1 MGSLGRRLTAAI
13 TGTFVRTSSA
23 VPPQSPERMAL
34 DLQRALDE
42 LKQERQRSR
51 HLLQEL
57 QTQSHELE
65 KLRHSV
71 HRESNSRFL
80 AEEALDETRDRL
92 QLAVDAAGLALWDWP
107 VGSDQVFL
115 SARWGEFL
123 GQVNMDAKWPITE
136 LFEHVHPDDVAGLKL
151 AAAPLIKGMAQRAVA
166 EFRVKGPDG
175 WHWLEAHGM
184 VAERDAKGGSL
195 RLMGTVAN
203 IDAHKRTEAD
213 SAKARDLAEQASRAK
228 SEFLANISHEV
239 RTPLNA
245 LMGLTRMLMDS
256 PLNPEQA
263 NWLQLMDN
271 SAQSLLTLLN
281 DILDLSRIESGKL
294 QMEHTR
300 FELAL
305 ELEEIVGPY
314 AEQARGKPLAFDL
327 HVSPDL
333 PRWVMGDPGRLRQ
346 VVGNLLSNAIK
357 FTPKGG
363 QVTVRASAQAAPNG
377 ERRLQI
383 QVQDSGV
390 GIAKRH
396 QASIFD
402 PFTQADASVAR
413 FHGGSGLG
421 LAICSKLV
429 RLMGGDI
436 ALDSEL
442 GQGSLFT
449 VNLPLHV
456 STAAEPGPMSG
467 PAELIELA
475 EAGPRYAGLVVLLA
489 EDHPVN
495 ELMMRQLLIRL
506 GCTVRIARGG
516 AQAVAQWEQGGLDLI
531 LMDVQMPGVS
541 GLEATR
547 QIREAETRRKL
558 ARTPIVAVTANAMA
572 GDRETCLKAGMDGY
586 VPKPVSPQ
594 ALMQE
599 IDRVWPRPANDL
611 FQTPENG
618 PAAPSTPPVQ
628 PAAEQEA
635 TKPPAIKPTAPQ
647 TVLPEPLDVA
657 KLRRRLDGD
666 DATLRQLAA
675 AMRNDLANRQK
686 ALRTALGSRDTGSAV
701 AHAHGLKGSL
711 GSMTAERGAR
721 LAKGLELAAR
731 AEDWQLFERA
741 LPLMDAEAKRI
752 DVALAALLQPGDDL
766 FDAEPSD
773 QDAATQR

>member
-1 MGSLGRRLTAAI
+1 M
-13 TGTFVRTSSA
+13 RTSPA
-23 VPPQSPERMAL
+23 VSPQSPERLAL

-51 HLLQEL
+51 HLLHEL
-57 QTQSHELE
+57 QAQSHELE

-107 VGSDQVFL
+107 VGSDEVFL

-123 GQVNMDAKWPITE
+123 GQVTMDAKWPIGD

-151 AAAPLIKGMAQRAVA
+151 AAAPLVKGMAQRAMT
-166 EFRVKGPDG
+166 EFRVRGPSG
-175 WHWLEAHGM
+175 WHWLEAHAM
-184 VAERDAKGGSL
+184 VAERDTKGASL

-203 IDAHKRTEAD
+203 IDTHKRTEAD
-213 SAKARDLAEQASRAK
+213 TAKARDLAEQASRAK

-256 PLNPEQA
+256 PLTPEQA

-300 FELAL
+300 YELAP

-314 AEQARGKPLAFDL
+314 AEQARGKPLGFEL
-327 HVSPDL
+327 EVSPDL
-333 PRWVMGDPGRLRQ
+333 PYWVMGDPGRLRQ
-346 VVGNLLSNAIK
+346 VLGNLLSNAIK

-363 QVTVRASAQAAPNG
+363 RVTVRASAQTTAGG

-383 QVQDSGV
+383 QVRDTGV

-396 QASIFD
+396 QTAIFD

-413 FHGGSGLG
+413 SHGGSGLG

-436 ALDSEL
+436 ALESEL

-467 PAELIELA
+467 PAELMELA
-475 EAGPRYAGLVVLLA
+475 EAGPRYAGMVVLLA

-495 ELMMRQLLIRL
+495 ELMMRQLLLRL

-516 AQAVAQWEQGGLDLI
+516 AQAVAQWEQGGVDLI

-547 QIREAETRRKL
+547 QIRDAETRRKL
-558 ARTPIVAVTANAMA
+558 TRTPIVAVTANAMA
-572 GDRETCLKAGMDGY
+572 GDRENCLKAGMDGY

-594 ALMQE
+594 ALMLE
-599 IDRVWPRPANDL
+599 IDRVWQRSADAPGPGPQAMPTTPTTPAAE
-611 FQTPENG
+611 TPADAE
-618 PAAPSTPPVQ
+618 PAAPKASV
-628 PAAEQEA
+628 
-635 TKPPAIKPTAPQ
+635 PQ

-686 ALRTALGSRDTGSAV
+686 ALRAALGSRDTGSAV

-752 DVALAALLQPGDDL
+752 DVALAALLQPADDL
-766 FDAEPSD
+766 FEAEPD
-773 QDAATQR
+773 VQDAATQR

>member
-1 MGSLGRRLTAAI
+1 M
-13 TGTFVRTSSA
+13 RTSPA
-23 VPPQSPERMAL
+23 VPPQSPERLAL

-51 HLLQEL
+51 HLLHEL
-57 QTQSHELE
+57 QNQSHELE

-123 GQVNMDAKWPITE
+123 GQANMDAKWPISE

-166 EFRVKGPDG
+166 EFRVKGPGG

-184 VAERDAKGGSL
+184 VAERDTKGGSL

-203 IDAHKRTEAD
+203 IDAHKRIEAD
-213 SAKARDLAEQASRAK
+213 STKARELAEQASRAK

-256 PLNPEQA
+256 PLTPEQA

-300 FELAL
+300 FELAP

-314 AEQARGKPLAFDL
+314 AEQARGKLLGFDL
-327 HVSPDL
+327 QVSPNL

-346 VVGNLLSNAIK
+346 VLGNLLSNAIK

-363 QVTVRASAQAAPNG
+363 RVTVRAATS
-377 ERRLQI
+377 EEKRLQI
-383 QVQDSGV
+383 EVQDTGV

-396 QASIFD
+396 QATIFD

-436 ALDSEL
+436 ALESEL

-456 STAAEPGPMSG
+456 CTAAEPGPMSG

-475 EAGPRYAGLVVLLA
+475 EAGPRYAGMVVLLA

-516 AQAVAQWEQGGLDLI
+516 AQAVAQWEQGGVDLI

-594 ALMQE
+594 ALMLE
-599 IDRVWPRPANDL
+599 IDRVWAQSN
-611 FQTPENG
+611 NG
-618 PAAPSTPPVQ
+618 PAVAPEPVLAAPAMSPATPTVTAESVKPVA
-628 PAAEQEA
+628 PKA
-635 TKPPAIKPTAPQ
+635 PVPQ

-666 DATLRQLAA
+666 EATLRQLAA

-686 ALRTALGSRDTGSAV
+686 ALRAALGTHDTGSAV

-752 DVALAALLQPGDDL
+752 DVALAALLQPAHDL
-766 FDAEPSD
+766 FEGEQSSHGAL
-773 QDAATQR
+773 TKR